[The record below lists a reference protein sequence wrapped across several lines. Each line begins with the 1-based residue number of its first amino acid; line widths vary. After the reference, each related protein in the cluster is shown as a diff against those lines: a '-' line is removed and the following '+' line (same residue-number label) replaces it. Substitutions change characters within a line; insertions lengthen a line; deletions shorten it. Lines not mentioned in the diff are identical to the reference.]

1 MSDAVLELKNLDL
14 RFGALH
20 VTRDVSLDV
29 RPGEVHA
36 LIGPNG
42 AGKTTLIS
50 QISGQL
56 QPHSGVV
63 VLAGENITL
72 LSTAERARRG
82 LSRVFQISNV
92 IQSYTVLANVVLSII
107 GTEDGVWWRWRPALS
122 DASLKDRAMNAL
134 EQVGLAHK
142 AQQVAA
148 DLSYGER
155 RALELAVA
163 LAQNP
168 RLLLLDE
175 PMAGVGREESGAL
188 TALLDTLKGRVSML
202 LIEHDMNAVFALADR
217 LTVLIG
223 GAVAMTGLPAQ
234 IKASPLVRQAYLG
247 EEAQSNGEIAG

>member
-1 MSDAVLELKNLDL
+1 MSDAVLQLRSLDL

-56 QPHSGVV
+56 RPHSGTVL
-63 VLAGENITL
+63 LAGEDVTR
-72 LSTAERARRG
+72 LSTAERAQRG
-82 LSRVFQISNV
+82 LARVFQISNV
-92 IQSYTVLANVVLSII
+92 IQSYTVVANVVLAIV
-107 GTEDGVWWRWRPALS
+107 GTESGVWWRWRPALS
-122 DASLKDRAMNAL
+122 DVSLNDRAMNAL
-134 EQVGLAHK
+134 EQVGLADK
-142 AQQVAA
+142 ARRVAA

-175 PMAGVGREESGAL
+175 PMAGVGREESAAL
-188 TALLDTLKGRVSML
+188 TDLLGSLKGRVPMM

-217 LTVLIG
+217 LTMLIG
-223 GAVAMTGLPAQ
+223 GAVALTGSPSD

-247 EEAQSNGEIAG
+247 EEAAP

>member
-1 MSDAVLELKNLDL
+1 MSDAVLELRALNL

-50 QISGQL
+50 QIAGQL
-56 QPHSGVV
+56 QPESGAVFLV
-63 VLAGENITL
+63 GEDVTR
-72 LSTAERARRG
+72 LSTAKRARRG

-92 IQSYTVLANVVLSII
+92 IQSYTVVANVALAII
-107 GTEDGVWWRWRPALS
+107 GTQDGVWRRWRPALS
-122 DASLKDRAMNAL
+122 DVSLNDRAMNAL
-134 EQVGLAHK
+134 EQVGLADK
-142 AQQVAA
+142 AQRIAA

-175 PMAGVGREESGAL
+175 PMAGVGREESVAL
-188 TALLDTLKGRVSML
+188 TALLGSLKGRVPML

-217 LTVLIG
+217 LTMLIG
-223 GAVAMTGLPAQ
+223 GAVALTGPPAE
-234 IKASPLVRQAYLG
+234 IRSSPLARQAYLG
-247 EEAQSNGEIAG
+247 EEAAP

>member
-1 MSDAVLELKNLDL
+1 MSETVLELRSLNL

-29 RPGEVHA
+29 RCGEVHA

-50 QISGQL
+50 QISGEL
-56 QPHSGVV
+56 RAHSGNVI
-63 VLAGENITL
+63 LAGEDVTR
-72 LSTAERARRG
+72 LSTAQRARRG
-82 LSRVFQISNV
+82 LARVFQISNV
-92 IQSYTVLANVVLSII
+92 IQSYSVIANVALAVI
-107 GTEDGVWWRWRPALS
+107 GAEGGVWRSWRPALS
-122 DASLKDRAMNAL
+122 DVSLNDRAMNAL
-134 EQVGLAHK
+134 EQVGLADK
-142 AQQVAA
+142 AHRVAA

-175 PMAGVGREESGAL
+175 PMAGVGREESVAL
-188 TALLDTLKGRVSML
+188 TALLDSLKGRIPMM

-217 LTVLIG
+217 LTMLIG
-223 GAVAMTGLPAQ
+223 GAVAVTGSPAD
-234 IKASPLVRQAYLG
+234 IKASALARQAYLG
-247 EEAQSNGEIAG
+247 AEAAP

>member
-1 MSDAVLELKNLDL
+1 MSDAVLELKNLEK
-14 RFGALH
+14 RFGALQ
-20 VTRDVSLDV
+20 VTRDVSIEV

-50 QISGQL
+50 QIAGQL
-56 QPHSGVV
+56 RPHSGSII
-63 VLAGENITL
+63 LAGENITQ
-72 LSTAERARRG
+72 LSVAERARRG

-92 IQSYTVLANVVLSII
+92 IQSYSALANVVLAII

-122 DASLKDRAMNAL
+122 DVSLKDRAMNAL
-134 EQVGLAHK
+134 EQVGLADK
-142 AQQVAA
+142 AQSIAS

-155 RALELAVA
+155 RALELAIT

-188 TALLDTLKGRVSML
+188 TTLLASLKGRVSML

-223 GAVAMTGLPAQ
+223 GAVALTGPPAE

-247 EEAQSNGEIAG
+247 EEIQAATGGAA

>member
-1 MSDAVLELKNLDL
+1 MSDAVLELRHLDL

-29 RPGEVHA
+29 RPGEIHA

-63 VLAGENITL
+63 SLAGEDITK
-72 LSTAERARRG
+72 LSMAERARRG

-92 IQSYTVLANVVLSII
+92 IQSYTALANVVLAII

-122 DASLKDRAMNAL
+122 DVSLKDRAMNAL
-134 EQVGLAHK
+134 EQVGLADK
-142 AQQVAA
+142 AQHIAA

-163 LAQNP
+163 LSQNP

-175 PMAGVGREESGAL
+175 PMAGVGREESIAL
-188 TALLDTLKGRVSML
+188 TRLLSSLKGRVSML

-217 LTVLIG
+217 LTMLIG
-223 GAVAMTGLPAQ
+223 GAVALTGLPAE
-234 IKASPLVRQAYLG
+234 IKSSPLVRQAYLG
-247 EEAQSNGEIAG
+247 EDEHSDGGTPA

>member
-1 MSDAVLELKNLDL
+1 MSDPVLELEHLQMH
-14 RFGALH
+14 FGALH
-20 VTRDVSLDV
+20 VTRDVSIEV

-56 QPHSGVV
+56 QPHSGSVI
-63 VLAGENITL
+63 LAGENITQ
-72 LSTAERARRG
+72 LSVAERARRG

-92 IQSYTVLANVVLSII
+92 IQSYSALANVVLAII

-122 DASLKDRAMNAL
+122 DTSLADRAMNAL
-134 EQVGLAHK
+134 AQVGLADK
-142 AQQVAA
+142 AQSIAS

-155 RALELAVA
+155 RALELAIT

-188 TALLDTLKGRVSML
+188 TKLLASLKGRVSML

-223 GAVAMTGLPAQ
+223 GAVALTGPPAE

-247 EEAQSNGEIAG
+247 EEIQAATGGAA